1 MMRITI
7 QTSKST
13 RITFFSFCNGEM
25 NIERILTVDIQYS
38 PFVVERI
45 GLSKEQNEQ
54 LDNLMYRL
62 KQEYQSKQPQQQPKQ
77 LSLSF
82 GE

>member
-13 RITFFSFCNGEM
+13 RITFFSFRNGEID
-25 NIERILTVDIQYS
+25 IERILTVDLQYP

-45 GLSKEQNEQ
+45 GLSKEQSEQ

-62 KQEYQSKQPQQQPKQ
+62 KQDYQSKQPQQQ